1 VNTDDLIREALF
13 RQADR
18 APAPGPT
25 LAALRRPR
33 RRRRA
38 PLFVAVAVTASVL
51 AAIALT
57 VTRPS
62 VETAP
67 PATATTSTAPSLDA
81 SLRYG
86 PEWLPDGFTEQKR
99 TLDLENYSRTWVDEG
114 KDVDLT
120 VMPAGSKQ
128 EKAAILRSL
137 YERSQDRVDLGA
149 QGTAK
154 YLDSPEPTVATL
166 VWSTGGDLLT
176 LRVSGLPDARVVVR
190 QIAESMRSDGQGV
203 QRVVLRLATEYP
215 EERSAGNW
223 TDRTWTGSSPT
234 EWTIS
239 VAVARSSRF
248 TVVRLTPTS
257 PDTAGGYPVRARGVD
272 ATYVAGAG
280 GMLVVPVGDY
290 FLTIGGDPLDLLG
303 MRLAELTLDQLI
315 AIADTTEVAEK
326 PDLGWF
332 GSR

>member
-1 VNTDDLIREALF
+1 
-13 RQADR
+13 
-18 APAPGPT
+18 
-25 LAALRRPR
+25 RP
-33 RRRRA
+33 
-38 PLFVAVAVTASVL
+38 
-51 AAIALT
+51 
-57 VTRPS
+57 
-62 VETAP
+62 
-67 PATATTSTAPSLDA
+67 D
-81 SLRYG
+81 
-86 PEWLPDGFTEQKR
+86 WLPDGFTEQKR
-99 TLDLENYSRTWVDEG
+99 ALDFENYSRTWVYEG

-120 VMPAGSKQ
+120 VMPAASKQ

-137 YERSQDRVDLGA
+137 YERSQDPVDLGA

-154 YLDSPEPTVATL
+154 YLDSPEPTAATL

-176 LRVSGLPDARVVVR
+176 LGVSGLPDARAVVR

-234 EWTIS
+234 EWTIA
-239 VAVARSSRF
+239 VAVAQSSRF

-257 PDTAGGYPVRARGVD
+257 PDTAGGQPVRARGVD
-272 ATYVAGAG
+272 ATFVS

-290 FLTIGGDPLDLLG
+290 FLTIGGYPLDLRG
-303 MRLAELTLDQLI
+303 MRLTELTLEQMI
-315 AIADTTEVAEK
+315 AIVDTTEIAED